1 MSRIML
7 AIKAVFAHYDL
18 IPTLIFDEIDAGIG
32 GATARR
38 VSDRIRELAASKQVL
53 CITHLAQIAAPA
65 DTHYK
70 VTKEEENG
78 EQTTTQV
85 FKMNK
90 EEREK
95 EIARLLD
102 GSVSSASL
110 RHAKALLKE
119 FQ

>member
-1 MSRIML
+1 
-7 AIKAVFAHYDL
+7 
-18 IPTLIFDEIDAGIG
+18 
-32 GATARR
+32 
-38 VSDRIRELAASKQVL
+38 
-53 CITHLAQIAAPA
+53 
-65 DTHYK
+65 